1 MRPRGRSKSGAIGPL
16 WAERWNASTR
26 KKRIKDF
33 GGREAAMMLG
43 EHAEAAA
50 AAAAAAA
57 NAHDK
62 STSKCSKR
70 ARTS

>member
-43 EHAEAAA
+43 G
-50 AAAAAAA
+50 
-57 NAHDK
+57 
-62 STSKCSKR
+62 TGF
-70 ARTS
+70 